1 VVTDKSKDGR
11 KKKSNKMVKLHPVA
25 ALTPERLK
33 NEQELAA
40 TLSKT
45 PTEMMDLWIKKA
57 EYFSWNRLRGYGLY
71 PYNFFNSQVDSSK

>member
-1 VVTDKSKDGR
+1 VVTDESKDGR

-45 PTEMMDLWIKKA
+45 PTEMMDLWIKKS
-57 EYFSWNRLRGYGLY
+57 EV
-71 PYNFFNSQVDSSK
+71 FFLELP

>member
-1 VVTDKSKDGR
+1 
-11 KKKSNKMVKLHPVA
+11 MVKLHPVA

-45 PTEMMDLWIKKA
+45 PTEMMDLWIKKKKS
-57 EYFSWNRLRGYGLY
+57 EV
-71 PYNFFNSQVDSSK
+71 FFLEPP